1 MIKVLASG
9 SKGNAYMVGNGILL
23 ECGIPYDSFLKKAG
37 YPKIRACILTHFH
50 SDHAKY
56 IDTIHRYRIPIYA
69 SRETLTRLNLKS
81 YENCFAIRADC
92 DYEINGVTV
101 YPYDAEHCDGA
112 LYFVFEKDSERVLF
126 STDNAVIHEDHSG
139 LTEIY
144 IEANYSEKLLDYNI
158 EKGLIDPARINAIKA
173 HMSVEGCCDWLSHQD
188 LSKVRS
194 ITLLHLSENNA
205 HEKEFI
211 NKVQILTGIP
221 TYGAG
226 K

>member
-1 MIKVLASG
+1 MRVLASG
-9 SKGNAYMVGNGILL
+9 SKGNAYTLDDILID
-23 ECGIPYDSFLKKAG
+23 CGIQFDRILKRNRFE
-37 YPKIRACILTHFH
+37 KIRYCLLSHWHGDH
-50 SDHAKY
+50 SKAVNDVIKHGIKV
-56 IDTIHRYRIPIYA
+56 YA
-69 SRETLTRLNLKS
+69 SAETFARLKLKS
-81 YENCFAIRADC
+81 KANCYAIRAGGV
-92 DYEINGVTV
+92 YELGDWIV
-101 YPYDAEHCDGA
+101 YPYEAEHCEGA
-112 LYFVFEKDSERVLF
+112 LYFVLEKGSEKILF
-126 STDNAVIHEDHSG
+126 STDNAVIHEDHAG

-158 EKGLIDPARINAIKA
+158 EKGVIDPARINAIKA
-173 HMSVEGCCDWLSHQD
+173 HMSVEGCCDWLSRQD

>member
-1 MIKVLASG
+1 MRVLASG
-9 SKGNAYMVGNGILL
+9 SKGNAYTLDDILID
-23 ECGIPYDSFLKKAG
+23 CGIQFDRILKRNKFE
-37 YPKIRACILTHFH
+37 KVSTCICSHFH
-50 SDHAKY
+50 SDHTKA
-56 IDTIHRYRIPIYA
+56 IDDVIKHGIKVYA
-69 SRETLTRLNLKS
+69 SLETFARLKLKS
-81 YENCFAIRADC
+81 KANCYAIRAGGV
-92 DYEINGVTV
+92 YELGDWIV
-101 YPYDAEHCDGA
+101 YPYEAEHCEGA
-112 LYFVFEKDSERVLF
+112 LYFVLEKGSEKTLF
-126 STDNAVIHEDHSG
+126 STDNAVIHEDHAG

-158 EKGLIDPARINAIKA
+158 EKGVIDPARVNAIKA
-173 HMSVEGCCDWLSHQD
+173 HMSVEGCCDWLSRQD

-205 HEKEFI
+205 YEKEFI

>member
-1 MIKVLASG
+1 MRVLASG
-9 SKGNAYMVGNGILL
+9 SKGNAYTLDDILI
-23 ECGIPYDSFLKKAG
+23 ECGLPFDRILKRNKFE
-37 YPKIRACILTHFH
+37 KIKYCLISHWHADH
-50 SDHAKY
+50 SLSINDAIKHGV
-56 IDTIHRYRIPIYA
+56 RVNA
-69 SRETLTRLNLKS
+69 SVHTFGSVMLKS
-81 YENCFAIRADC
+81 KANCYAIRAGGV
-92 DYEINGVTV
+92 YELGDWIV
-101 YPYDAEHCDGA
+101 YPHEAEHCEGA
-112 LYFVFEKDSERVLF
+112 LYFVLEKGSEKILF
-126 STDNAVIHEDHSG
+126 STDNAVIHEDHAG

-158 EKGLIDPARINAIKA
+158 ERGIIDPARVNAIKA
-173 HMSVEGCCDWLSHQD
+173 HMSVESCCDWLSRQD

-194 ITLLHLSENNA
+194 ITLLHLSADNA